1 MSIYDRDYMKKQKP
15 SGSQHSEPRKPF
27 FEDPND
33 EDKPEFYL
41 VQIPK
46 GLKKDLLKLL
56 IIGFILLTFL
66 CYPEVAIVGAMIIFI
81 ILVLKN

>member
-46 GLKKDLLKLL
+46 GFKKDLFKILL
-56 IIGFILLTFL
+56 IGFILLTFL

-81 ILVLKN
+81 ILVLR

>member
-27 FEDPND
+27 FKDPND

-81 ILVLKN
+81 ILVLR